1 MVYVCGHS
9 PGPGGVKV
17 QFQHH
22 GIWLAS
28 HGYVSIVIDTVEYGE
43 IPGIHHGTH
52 DLGMWYWHSLG
63 YTPAGPEVWNAIRAL
78 DYLETRPE
86 VDPARVGITG
96 MSGGGAV
103 TWYAAAADQ
112 RFKAAAAVV
121 SSWTVGQHAALECVN
136 ENCDCIY
143 FPNPFLMDLPA
154 VGALIAPRPFKL
166 LSARRDPS
174 FPAPGYREAYRKTRP
189 VYELY
194 GASDRLVE
202 FDLDA
207 QHQDL
212 PAFRKEAYEWLNR
225 WLKQDSTPFEEAG
238 IRRETADTLTVL
250 DRMPPDPLNGRV
262 HRTFIPAYQPRPVKT
277 LAAWKTRRA
286 ELLRQMNEQVF
297 GAFPKTKVPFN
308 ILKTNNRG
316 WTSRFADSFDV
327 EFTSEEGVRVSGK
340 LYVPRTGKPSYPALI
355 YAKGADDVIYP
366 MDQDPLLPLFS
377 NHVILVLNPR
387 AVDYLGVSN
396 YQMSTLR
403 MTSALVGATI
413 ESMQLWDILRSVDYL
428 VDGEGLHLDDI
439 SIYGRRQMGALAL
452 YAAAYDP
459 RITRV
464 ILDDP
469 PASHWQGPQ
478 LLDILR
484 ITDLPEAA
492 ALMAPREIV
501 AFTRLPAEYNYT
513 ASIYALYGKK
523 RPFREAGDL
532 GQALNVYAGAR

>member
-1 MVYVCGHS
+1 MFQDYLKARAADITRRNLADIRNLADWQRRRPEVLKRFLYVLGLDPMPKKTPLNARVTGSFEREAYRVEKIVFESLPGFFVTANLYIPKARSGRLPAVVYVCGHS

-28 HGYVSIVIDTVEYGE
+28 HGYVAIVIDTVEYGE

-121 SSWTVGQHAALECVN
+121 SSWTVGQHAVLECLN

-225 WLKQDSTPFEEAG
+225 WLKQDSARRRTPLRCSTAC
-238 IRRETADTLTVL
+238 RRT
-250 DRMPPDPLNGRV
+250 
-262 HRTFIPAYQPRPVKT
+262 H
-277 LAAWKTRRA
+277 
-286 ELLRQMNEQVF
+286 
-297 GAFPKTKVPFN
+297 
-308 ILKTNNRG
+308 
-316 WTSRFADSFDV
+316 
-327 EFTSEEGVRVSGK
+327 
-340 LYVPRTGKPSYPALI
+340 
-355 YAKGADDVIYP
+355 
-366 MDQDPLLPLFS
+366 
-377 NHVILVLNPR
+377 
-387 AVDYLGVSN
+387 
-396 YQMSTLR
+396 
-403 MTSALVGATI
+403 
-413 ESMQLWDILRSVDYL
+413 
-428 VDGEGLHLDDI
+428 
-439 SIYGRRQMGALAL
+439 
-452 YAAAYDP
+452 
-459 RITRV
+459 
-464 ILDDP
+464 
-469 PASHWQGPQ
+469 
-478 LLDILR
+478 
-484 ITDLPEAA
+484 
-492 ALMAPREIV
+492 
-501 AFTRLPAEYNYT
+501 
-513 ASIYALYGKK
+513 
-523 RPFREAGDL
+523 
-532 GQALNVYAGAR
+532 